1 MNTVCLKVIK
11 EKGFKFIFAQERLI
25 LSHKVHT
32 LLEYC
37 KYPNTGTCTCSI
49 QYIKWFDIFWLP
61 TYYWPGVLASI
72 IGLLVHRESY
82 HTCTCIQFHTV
93 LLLLGG
99 IKIQVASAAI
109 TECIYWFAD
118 HGTPCDFIL
127 IRIKIDCLVVWKV

>member
-72 IGLLVHRESY
+72 IGLLLHRESY
-82 HTCTCIQFHTV
+82 HTCIQFHTV

-99 IKIQVASAAI
+99 IKWHQQQSQNV
-109 TECIYWFAD
+109 
-118 HGTPCDFIL
+118 FIDL
-127 IRIKIDCLVVWKV
+127 LTMGLHVTSSLLELKWTAL